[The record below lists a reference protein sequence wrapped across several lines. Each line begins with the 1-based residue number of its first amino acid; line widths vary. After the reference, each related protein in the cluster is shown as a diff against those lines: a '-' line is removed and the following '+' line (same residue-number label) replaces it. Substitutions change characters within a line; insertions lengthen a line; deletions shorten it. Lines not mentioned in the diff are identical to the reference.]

1 MNRSRHRTS
10 KGTAPL
16 TGVVAA
22 GLCLLY
28 IAIVWA
34 GVPTEQLRTSVDQVI
49 VILQDPS
56 LKAESKVPERRA
68 AVRKE
73 ADNIFDFEETA
84 KRALGPHWQKLTEP
98 QRREFV
104 SLFTDLLERAYLSKI
119 DQYSGEKL
127 TYVGDTVDGDLAIV
141 RTRFVTKNGTEVP
154 VEYRMVRRGDRWLVY
169 DVVIEGISLVNNYR
183 SQFNKIIQ
191 TSSYDELVSRM
202 KTSQFSAPGSA
213 KSPRS

>member
-1 MNRSRHRTS
+1 MNRPRQNSSKRT
-10 KGTAPL
+10 GRL

-28 IAIVWA
+28 VSIVWA

-56 LKAESKVPERRA
+56 LKAESKVQERRA

-84 KRALGPHWQKLTEP
+84 KRALGPHWQKLSEP

-119 DQYSGEKL
+119 DQYSGEKMA
-127 TYVGDTVDGDLAIV
+127 YVGDTIEGDLAIV
-141 RTRFVTKNGTEVP
+141 RTRFISKTGTEVP

-169 DVVIEGISLVNNYR
+169 DVVVEGISLVNNYR

-191 TSSYDELVSRM
+191 TSSYDELVSRL
-202 KTSQFSAPGSA
+202 KTSQFSVPGAA